1 MSSEQ
6 VVQCAQAQSNA
17 QRFIAWVQ
25 EPAGSVIAAS
35 IATIGTFVI
44 TLSGIWAI
52 NLAVSWFHIA
62 TRRNIAAFTDQK

>member
-52 NLAVSWFHIA
+52 NLAVS
-62 TRRNIAAFTDQK
+62 